1 MVKTVRQTATI
12 RGAMPHGIN
21 KAFAT

>member
-12 RGAMPHGIN
+12 RGEMPHGIK

>member
-12 RGAMPHGIN
+12 RGAMPHGI
-21 KAFAT
+21 KKVFAT

>member
-12 RGAMPHGIN
+12 RGAMPHGIK